1 MLMMQGMQERL
12 NKVDYML
19 KLMNFEGIIYF
30 NEGEYEGEIKEGKAF
45 GEGVFTRDGDV
56 WIGTFLD
63 NQFHGYCK

>member
-1 MLMMQGMQERL
+1 MLMVQGMQVRL
-12 NKVDYML
+12 NKVSSL
-19 KLMNFEGIIYF
+19 LNLINFKGIIYF

-45 GEGVFTRDGDV
+45 GEGVFSRDGDV

>member
-1 MLMMQGMQERL
+1 MMQGMQVRL
-12 NKVDYML
+12 NRVSSL
-19 KLMNFEGIIYF
+19 LNLINFKGIIYF

-45 GEGVFTRDGDV
+45 GEGVFSRDGDV

>member
-12 NKVDYML
+12 NKVGYML
-19 KLMNFEGIIYF
+19 KLINFEGIIYF